1 MSKSKWIVGLASAA
15 ALFIGVNASATS
27 LEKMSFGDMVD
38 SASACV
44 MGRAVKATVFERDG
58 QVYTETRFRVT
69 KTAFGQTKTF
79 INVVTPGGAKKM
91 GRLQGAEVVAG
102 SPRFFDQ
109 DYSLLLLKPT
119 EIGRRGRFDIIGFNQ
134 GQFSVVGDNIT
145 LPPEVG
151 GVQSVDKAFE
161 MISAE
166 RADTSSN
173 DIAE

>member
-15 ALFIGVNASATS
+15 ALFMSASASATT
-27 LEKMSFGDMVD
+27 LEKLSFDEMVD

-44 MGRAVKATVFERDG
+44 MGRAVNTKVFERDG

-69 KTAFGQTKTF
+69 KTAFGQTNKF
-79 INVVTPGGAKKM
+79 INVVTPGGAKKI
-91 GRLQGAEVVAG
+91 GSLQAAEVVSG

-109 DYSLLLLKPT
+109 SYSLLLLKPT
-119 EIGRRGRFDIIGFNQ
+119 EMGRRGRFDIVGFNQ
-134 GQFSVVGDNIT
+134 GQFSVVGDNIN

-151 GVQSVDKAFE
+151 GIQSVDKAFE

-166 RADTSSN
+166 RADTSSS